1 MEDNAMKYGLI
12 AIILVNYNGF
22 GDTVACVQS
31 ILKSKYK
38 EYKIILVDNG
48 SKDKEKINKDEFLN
62 ANTDIVISDE
72 NLGFSGGNNLGINYA
87 KKKYDPD
94 YYLLLNNDTV
104 IVDNTLSELMA
115 HSNLVEKTGLVTGKI
130 YYYSKPET
138 TWYAGGIFN
147 FNTGIADQPILGAD
161 ESGMKNGCIE
171 VTFATGCVMLL
182 HKNLIAQIG
191 LLDEDYFL
199 YAEDT
204 DYCCRIMQ
212 AGYKL
217 VYVPCAVIYHKV
229 SASTGNQSSMQQ
241 YYIMRN
247 NCYII
252 KKYCKY
258 PAYGYVRKWY
268 RVAREILQGK
278 SDLKIQARA
287 WKDFNRGVTG
297 KVEMI

>member
-1 MEDNAMKYGLI
+1 MKHGLI

-22 GDTVACVQS
+22 DDTVACVQS
-31 ILKSKYK
+31 ILKSSYT

-48 SKDKEKINKDEFLN
+48 SDDKERILEDRFLKT
-62 ANTDIVISDE
+62 NTDIVISE
-72 NLGFSGGNNLGINYA
+72 TNLGFSGGNNIGIQYA
-87 KKKYDPD
+87 KEKYDPE

-104 IVDNTLSELMA
+104 IVDNTLSELVS

-130 YYYSKPET
+130 YYYSKPKT

-147 FNTGIADQPILGAD
+147 FNTGIADQPSAGISLHK
-161 ESGMKNGCIE
+161 EINGCVE
-171 VTFATGCVMLL
+171 VTFVTGCEMLL
-182 HKNLIAQIG
+182 HKSVLTQIG
-191 LLDEDYFL
+191 LLDEEFFL

-217 VYVPCAVIYHKV
+217 VYVPSAVIYHKV
-229 SASTGNQSSMQQ
+229 SASAGKQSDMQQ
-241 YYIMRN
+241 YYMMRN

-258 PAYGYVRKWY
+258 PAYGYARKWY

-278 SDLKIQARA
+278 SDLRIQVKA

>member
-1 MEDNAMKYGLI
+1 MKHGLI

-22 GDTVACVQS
+22 DDTVACVQS

-48 SKDKEKINKDEFLN
+48 SKDKEKIKRDEFLD

-87 KKKYDPD
+87 KEKYDPE

-104 IVDNTLSELMA
+104 IVENTLSELMA

-130 YYYSKPET
+130 YYYSKPEA

-161 ESGMKNGCIE
+161 ESSTKNGCIE

-217 VYVPCAVIYHKV
+217 VYVPSAIIYHKV
-229 SASTGNQSSMQQ
+229 SASTGNQSRMQQ
-241 YYIMRN
+241 YYMMRN

-258 PAYGYVRKWY
+258 PAYGYARKWY
-268 RVAREILQGK
+268 RVAREVLQGK
-278 SDLKIQARA
+278 SNLRVQVRA

>member
-1 MEDNAMKYGLI
+1 MEDNAMKHGLI

-22 GDTVACVQS
+22 DDTVACVQS

-48 SKDKEKINKDEFLN
+48 SDDKERILEDRFLKT
-62 ANTDIVISDE
+62 NTDIVISE
-72 NLGFSGGNNLGINYA
+72 TNLGFSGGNNIGIQYA
-87 KKKYDPD
+87 KEKYDPE

-104 IVDNTLSELMA
+104 IVDNTLSELVS

-130 YYYSKPET
+130 YYYSKPKT

-147 FNTGIADQPILGAD
+147 FNTGIADQPSAGISLHK
-161 ESGMKNGCIE
+161 EINGCVE
-171 VTFATGCVMLL
+171 VTFVTGCVMLL
-182 HKNLIAQIG
+182 HKSVLTQIG
-191 LLDEDYFL
+191 LLDEEFFL

-217 VYVPCAVIYHKV
+217 VYVPSAIIYHKV
-229 SASTGNQSSMQQ
+229 SASAGKQSDMQQ
-241 YYIMRN
+241 YYMMRN

-258 PAYGYVRKWY
+258 PAYGYTRKWY

-278 SDLKIQARA
+278 SDLRIQVKA